1 MVVSVIEITKI
12 VLLVM
17 VGRAKPLMARIIRH
31 DAIVRKGWVE
41 GGRREAAGGGR
52 RLAQAADEPAEKASR
67 FLDLVLKCFKR
78 DGIEEAEPTG
88 QEQMGFDFR

>member
-1 MVVSVIEITKI
+1 MK
-12 VLLVM
+12 LGHGLVQ
-17 VGRAKPLMARIIRH
+17 VTRQPRDRLDTDRLRRDQRH
-31 DAIVRKGWVE
+31 HPTHRP
-41 GGRREAAGGGR
+41 RT
-52 RLAQAADEPAEKASR
+52 QPAEKASR

>member
-1 MVVSVIEITKI
+1 MVVSVIEITTI

-17 VGRAKPLMARIIRH
+17 VGRAKPLMARMIRH

-41 GGRREAAGGGR
+41 GGRREAGGGR

-88 QEQMGFDFR
+88 QEQKGFDFR